1 MNRIFYPKMNDHSL
15 PVSSYKLTFHGKIE
29 ITTQNSAADIFSLE
43 GHHTLKS
50 LVLYA
55 DSHFITENIKN
66 YILDLMQLVIF
77 IIFIKVK
84 SIKVFI

>member
-1 MNRIFYPKMNDHSL
+1 MNNHSL

-29 ITTQNSAADIFSLE
+29 ITTQNSDTDIFSWNDY
-43 GHHTLKS
+43 HALKF

-66 YILDLMQLVIF
+66 CMLDLMQLVIF
-77 IIFIKVK
+77 LIFIKVK
-84 SIKVFI
+84 SIKIFI